1 MEERSAFYN
10 FFEDCWKNGTVLTI
24 ELKTHVQTG
33 RITQAEFDEITS
45 LERGN
50 AYPDQTE

>member
-1 MEERSAFYN
+1 MKDRSTFYG

-24 ELKTHVQTG
+24 ELKTYVQIG
-33 RITQAEFDEITS
+33 RLTQAEFDAITA

>member
-1 MEERSAFYN
+1 M
-10 FFEDCWKNGTVLTI
+10 

-33 RITQAEFDEITS
+33 RITQAEFEEITA